1 MANYLSMDKNA
12 LLAEFDAVRRE
23 FEEIKGAN
31 LLYHT
36 CIGCALFFVPEI
48 QIDKFCA
55 GFYNEN
61 TL

>member
-31 LLYHT
+31 
-36 CIGCALFFVPEI
+36 
-48 QIDKFCA
+48 
-55 GFYNEN
+55 
-61 TL
+61 